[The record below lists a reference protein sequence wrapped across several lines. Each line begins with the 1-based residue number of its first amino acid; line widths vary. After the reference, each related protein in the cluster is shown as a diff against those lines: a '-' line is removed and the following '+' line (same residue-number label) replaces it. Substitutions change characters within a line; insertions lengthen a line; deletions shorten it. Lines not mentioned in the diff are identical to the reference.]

1 MNSHHIGISPGA
13 GDPKSSQAILV
24 QLKGEEKR
32 LQMMV
37 FMRYTGKKQT
47 WNVVSSKSFFSLHL
61 LSNCTMHL
69 CIFPSCLCPCVHL
82 LPLAPTNPFSIS
94 LCKKSLHILQM
105 GHTKSVTP
113 QIKTKR
119 ALSSAVVC
127 TPVLS
132 QIETYGV
139 QLHWCCLKIPFCF
152 SF

>member
-1 MNSHHIGISPGA
+1 MNSHYIGISPGA

-61 LSNCTMHL
+61 LLNCTVRL
-69 CIFPSCLCPCVHL
+69 CISPSCLYPCAHL

-94 LCKKSLHILQM
+94 LRKKSLHIL
-105 GHTKSVTP
+105 
-113 QIKTKR
+113 
-119 ALSSAVVC
+119 
-127 TPVLS
+127 
-132 QIETYGV
+132 
-139 QLHWCCLKIPFCF
+139 
-152 SF
+152 